1 MRLAL
6 FTDTL
11 ADVNGVSRFLQD
23 MARCAAHTGCALRIF
38 TASRRPL
45 PAVGKPGEVV
55 NLPRRWAMAMPAYP
69 ELDLVWPNARAAEH
83 ALTDFAPDA
92 VHVSTPGPVGLLG
105 RRLALR
111 RKRRL
116 GHRSLLLA
124 GTYHTDFPAYARDI
138 LGDHGLAALATV
150 LARRFYAPF
159 DRVLVRSA
167 ATARSLLASGVLAQP
182 RCSQPTAAD
191 KPPDDDAC
199 APLGCSR
206 LGLIRAGV
214 DLSRFSPAFADRAI
228 WTRLLPHAPA
238 HHKRLLYVGRVSREK
253 NTLLMAHIWRHLRA
267 AGDALRLV
275 IVGDGPAAGELRAA
289 LGEDRVHF
297 LGPRFGGE
305 LAALYASADLLLFP
319 SRTDT
324 LGQVVLEAQASG
336 LPAMVSTE
344 GGPAGVIRDQRHP
357 RPTGLALPACSE
369 ADARQWAAAA
379 ASLLADEPRRAA
391 MAAAA
396 AEHMADRSI
405 MASFNSLWSLHQRG
419 LERLRQA

>member
-23 MARCAAHTGCALRIF
+23 MARCAARAGCTLRIF

-45 PAVGKPGEVV
+45 PAVGDVV

-69 ELDLVWPNARAAEH
+69 ELDLVWPDAVAAEH
-83 ALTDFAPDA
+83 ALNDFAPDA

-111 RKRRL
+111 RKRRQ
-116 GHRSLLLA
+116 GPASVLLA

-138 LGDHGLAALATV
+138 LGDQGLAGLAIV

-159 DRVLVRSA
+159 DRLLVRST
-167 ATARSLLASGVLAQP
+167 ATARSLLASGVLAPPHSPPPAPARQP
-182 RCSQPTAAD
+182 S
-191 KPPDDDAC
+191 DDDAC
-199 APLGCSR
+199 PPSACSR
-206 LGLIRAGV
+206 LGLIAAGV
-214 DLSRFSPAFADRAI
+214 DHSRFSPAFADPSI
-228 WTRLLPHAPA
+228 WKRLLPHAPA
-238 HHKRLLYVGRVSREK
+238 HEKRLLYVGRVSREK
-253 NTLLMAHIWRHLRA
+253 NTRLLAPIWRHLRT
-267 AGDALRLV
+267 AGDGARLV

-289 LGEDRVHF
+289 LGEDGVSF
-297 LGPRFGGE
+297 LGPRFGAE
-305 LAALYASADLLLFP
+305 LAALYASADVLLFP

-357 RPTGLALPACSE
+357 RPTGLALPAGGD
-369 ADARQWAAAA
+369 ADARHWAAAA
-379 ASLLADEPRRAA
+379 AALLADEPRRAA

-405 MASFNSLWSLHQRG
+405 MASFQSLWSLHQRG